1 MATNQNQF
9 EIIKAQLRSEDVVMR
24 FAEVMGDH
32 QARGYV
38 ASVLIAVQ
46 SNEALAKCSP
56 NSILTSAMRAATLRL
71 SCDPSLGQAHLVPFK
86 GKATLVVGY
95 KGLKDMALRTGKY
108 RYLNI
113 ATIYEGMTVSEDILK
128 GIHSLSGARTGD
140 NVIGYLLY
148 FELFTGYSKTFYM
161 TVDEIDA
168 HANRYS
174 ASINFDSSPWKT
186 HRAEMR
192 KKTVMRLGLSKWGYF
207 DPQDAANLAQGDEAE
222 GEDDVF
228 VATDVVI
235 EPPHSLL
242 QNMSD
247 LGFDM
252 DEPPAVQAPSDS
264 VDIFSGGKKAK

>member
-1 MATNQNQF
+1 
-9 EIIKAQLRSEDVVMR
+9 MR

-46 SNEALAKCSP
+46 SNESLAKCSP

-113 ATIYEGMTVSEDILK
+113 ATIYEGMEIKEDIIK
-128 GIHSLSGARTGD
+128 GIHSLFGAKTSD

-174 ASINFDSSPWKT
+174 ASINFDNSPWKS
-186 HRAEMR
+186 HRPEMR

-207 DPQDAANLAQGDEAE
+207 DPQDAANLAQSDESE
-222 GEDDVF
+222 GEEEMITADF
-228 VATDVVI
+228 VPD
-235 EPPHSLL
+235 PPQSML
-242 QNMSD
+242 QNMSE

-252 DEPPAVQAPSDS
+252 DEPAPKKSDQ
-264 VDIFSGGKKAK
+264 VEVFSGGRKPAPQS

>member
-1 MATNQNQF
+1 MNAPVSQF
-9 EIIKAQLRSEDVVMR
+9 DIIKAQLRSEDVVMR

-46 SNEALAKCSP
+46 NNEALAKCTP

-95 KGLKDMALRTGKY
+95 KGLKDLALRTGKY

-113 ATIYEGMTVSEDILK
+113 ATIYEGMEVHEDEIK
-128 GIHSLSGARTGD
+128 GIHTLTGARKCD
-140 NVIGYLLY
+140 NAIGYMLY
-148 FELFTGYSKTFYM
+148 FELFAGFSKTFYM
-161 TVDEIDA
+161 TVEEIDA
-168 HANRYS
+168 HAQRYS

-186 HRAEMR
+186 HRPEMR

-207 DPQDAANLAQGDEAE
+207 DPQDAANLAQSDEAE
-222 GEDDVF
+222 SETFDAETIDYVP
-228 VATDVVI
+228 D
-235 EPPHSLL
+235 PPQSML
-242 QNMSD
+242 QNMSE

-252 DEPPAVQAPSDS
+252 EPPAGQVNVFA
-264 VDIFSGGKKAK
+264 GGKKSAPQP